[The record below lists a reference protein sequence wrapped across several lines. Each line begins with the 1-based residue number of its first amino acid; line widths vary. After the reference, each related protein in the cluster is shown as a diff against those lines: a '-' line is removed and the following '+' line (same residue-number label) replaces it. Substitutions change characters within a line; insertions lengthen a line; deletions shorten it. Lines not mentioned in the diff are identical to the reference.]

1 MKDYYEILGVKKSA
15 TADEIKRAYRKLA
28 HQHHPDKVETGNEA
42 KFKEINEAY
51 QILSNPEKRAQYD
64 QFGTTG
70 DQGGFSSSG
79 GWGGQAGGA
88 GQSWDF
94 SGSSGFGF
102 SGGGLGDIFENIF
115 GSAMSQVQTEINI
128 TLTQAILGE
137 KIELQTSSRDRITL
151 NIPSGTP
158 DGTTF
163 RFRGK
168 GNSYRRGRGDLLITV
183 RVQIPRRLNR
193 EQKELFEKLRDLGV

>member
-1 MKDYYEILGVKKSA
+1 MKNYYDILGVDKSA
-15 TADEIKRAYRKLA
+15 SADEIKRAYRKLA
-28 HQHHPDKVETGNEA
+28 HQHHPDKDGGDEA
-42 KFKEINEAY
+42 KFKELNEAY
-51 QILSNPEKRAQYD
+51 QILSSPEKRAQYD

-70 DQGGFSSSG
+70 DQGGFSGQG
-79 GWGGQAGGA
+79 GWGNQAGGA

-94 SGSSGFGF
+94 SGGSGFGF
-102 SGGGLGDIFENIF
+102 SGGLGDIFENIF

-128 TLTQAILGE
+128 TLSQAVLGE
-137 KIELQTSSRDRITL
+137 KIELQTSNRERITL

-168 GNSYRRGRGDLLITV
+168 GNSYRRGRGDLLVTV
-183 RVQIPRRLNR
+183 RVSIPRRLNQ

>member
-1 MKDYYEILGVKKSA
+1 MKDYYDILGVDKSA
-15 TADEIKRAYRKLA
+15 SADEIKRAYRKLA
-28 HQHHPDKVETGNEA
+28 HQHHPDKDGGNED

-51 QILSNPEKRAQYD
+51 QILSNPEKRTQYD

-70 DQGGFSSSG
+70 DQGGFN
-79 GWGGQAGGA
+79 WGGQAGGE

-94 SGSSGFGF
+94 SGGSGFGF
-102 SGGGLGDIFENIF
+102 GGGLGDIFENIF
-115 GSAMSQVQTEINI
+115 GSAMSHVQTEIDI
-128 TLTQAILGE
+128 TLSQAVLGA
-137 KIELQTSSRDRITL
+137 KIELQTSSKDRITL

-168 GNSYRRGRGDLLITV
+168 GNSYSRGRGDLMITV
-183 RVQIPRRLNR
+183 RVSIPRRLNR